1 MRPLIFEFAE
11 QPSSESMD
19 FSIIEYDNNLN
30 LSIVKSNGLPA
41 IECLDMETE
50 TFTKTQYES
59 SDSDRDSLRFLMD
72 TETRTFTQQESSDS
86 DRDRVYT

>member
-11 QPSSESMD
+11 QPSEKGMD
-19 FSIIEYDNNLN
+19 FSVIEYDNNLN
-30 LSIVKSNGLPA
+30 LSTVKTSGLPA
-41 IECLDMETE
+41 IECLDMQTE

-59 SDSDRDSLRFLMD
+59 SDSDRDNLRFLMD

-86 DRDRVYT
+86 DRERIYS